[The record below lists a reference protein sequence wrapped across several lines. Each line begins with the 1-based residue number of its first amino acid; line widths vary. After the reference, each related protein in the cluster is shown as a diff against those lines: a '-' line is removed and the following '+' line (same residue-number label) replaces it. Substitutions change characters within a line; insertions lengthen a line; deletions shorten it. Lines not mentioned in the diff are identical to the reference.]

1 MKRGTKYMHSIL
13 IVEDNYDTQLL
24 ISSILRE
31 NGYQTFLVS
40 DGKEVISRFISY
52 KPDIVLLDIQLPGK
66 DGISILKKI
75 KEIDQN
81 TLVIMISGTR
91 GIKNIVE
98 TIKLGAYD
106 YVRKPFDQDEL
117 LISIK
122 RALKTRE
129 LNQQITDLKKKLYFK
144 KNKIVIGNSPQIKRI
159 LNQIDLIAPTNMSV
173 IIQGKSGT
181 GKEVFAHLIHKKSM
195 QGKRPFVALD
205 CGAIPDTLVESELFG
220 YEKGAFTGAL
230 SSKAGKFEE
239 ANGGT
244 LLLDEITNMPIQ
256 GQAKLLRVLEE
267 KQTTRIGGIKPRDI
281 DIRVIATS
289 NKDFLLEIKQGNFR
303 EDLYH
308 RLNEFQIFL
317 PSLSER
323 KDDIPLFAQEF
334 LLNANSK
341 YNKNISGFSSEAMQ
355 LLLDYHWSGN
365 VRELKNVINRAVIT
379 TDSNVIQPEQLS
391 IQLQNDIPNNLIQ
404 PQINNFNSLKTMLQE
419 YESNIIQSAINMT
432 NGNKTKAAKLLDV
445 NIRTLHRKMN

>member
-1 MKRGTKYMHSIL
+1 MQSIL
-13 IVEDNYDTQLL
+13 IVEDNWDTQLL

-31 NGYQTFLVS
+31 NGYQTFLVA
-40 DGKEVISRFISY
+40 DGKKVISKFKEC
-52 KPDIVLLDIQLPGK
+52 KPDIVLLDIQLPGE
-66 DGISILKKI
+66 DGITILRKLKD
-75 KEIDQN
+75 IDKD

-91 GIKNIVE
+91 GIKNVVE

-106 YVRKPFDQDEL
+106 YVRKPFDEDEL

-122 RALKTRE
+122 RALKTKE

-144 KNKIVIGNSPQIKRI
+144 KNKIVIGNSPLIKRI
-159 LNQIDLIAPTNMSV
+159 LNQIDLIAPTKMSV
-173 IIQGKSGT
+173 IIQGDSGT
-181 GKEVFAHLIHKKSM
+181 GKEVFANLIHKKSL
-195 QGKRPFVALD
+195 QEKSPFVALD

-220 YEKGAFTGAL
+220 HEKGSFTGAL
-230 SSKAGKFEE
+230 ASKAGKFEE

-267 KQTTRIGGIKPRDI
+267 KQTTRIGGIKTRNI

-308 RLNEFQIFL
+308 RLNEFQITL
-317 PSLSER
+317 PSLSKR
-323 KDDIPLFAQEF
+323 KDDIPLFAHEF
-334 LLNANSK
+334 LKEANEK
-341 YNKNISGFSSEAMQ
+341 YNKKISGFSPEAMQ
-355 LLLDYHWSGN
+355 LLLGYKWSGN
-365 VRELKNVINRAVIT
+365 VRELKNAVNRAVIT
-379 TDSNVIQPEQLS
+379 TDNEVINPEQLS
-391 IQLQNDIPNNLIQ
+391 IQLLEDVPSNAIKPTIET
-404 PQINNFNSLKTMLQE
+404 ITSLKTMLQE
-419 YESNIIQSAINMT
+419 YEYDIIQSAIEMT

-445 NIRTLHRKMN
+445 NIRTLHRKMI

>member
-1 MKRGTKYMHSIL
+1 MHSIL
-13 IVEDNYDTQLL
+13 IVEDNRDTQLL

-31 NGYQTFLVS
+31 HGYQTFLVS
-40 DGKEVISRFISY
+40 DGKKVISKFNSC
-52 KPDIVLLDIQLPGK
+52 KPDIVLLDIHLPGE
-66 DGISILKKI
+66 DGISILKKL
-75 KEIDQN
+75 KEIDPE

-91 GIKNIVE
+91 GIKNIID

-122 RALKTRE
+122 RALKTGD
-129 LNQQITDLKKKLYFK
+129 LNQQINDLKKKLYFK
-144 KNKIVIGNSPQIKRI
+144 KNNSVIGNSPPIKRI
-159 LNQIDLIAPTNMSV
+159 LNQIDLIAPTNMSI

-181 GKEVFAHLIHKKSM
+181 GKEVFANLIHKKSM
-195 QGKRPFVALD
+195 KEKRPFVALD

-267 KQTTRIGGIKPRDI
+267 KKTTRIGGTKPRNI

-289 NKDFLLEIKQGNFR
+289 NKDFAQEIKLGNFR

-317 PSLSER
+317 PTLSER
-323 KDDIPLFAQEF
+323 KDDIPLFVQEF
-334 LLNANSK
+334 LLTANRT
-341 YNKNISGFSSEAMQ
+341 YNRKISGFSSEAMQ

-365 VRELKNVINRAVIT
+365 VRELKNVINRTVIT
-379 TDSNVIQPEQLS
+379 TASNVIQLEQLS
-391 IQLQNDIPNNLIQ
+391 IQLQNDIPNDLIQ
-404 PQINNFNSLKTMLQE
+404 PQIDNISSLKTMLQE
-419 YESNIIQSAINMT
+419 YEYDIIQSAIEIT

-445 NIRTLHRKMN
+445 NIRTLHRKMK

>member
-1 MKRGTKYMHSIL
+1 MHSIL
-13 IVEDNYDTQLL
+13 IVEDNQDTQLL

-31 NGYQTFLVS
+31 HGYQTFLVS
-40 DGKEVISRFISY
+40 DGKKVISKFKSC
-52 KPDIVLLDIQLPGK
+52 KPDIILLDIHLPGE
-66 DGISILKKI
+66 DGISKLKKL
-75 KEIDQN
+75 KEIDPE

-91 GIKNIVE
+91 GIKNIID

-122 RALKTRE
+122 RALKTGD
-129 LNQQITDLKKKLYFK
+129 LNQQISDLKKKLYFK
-144 KNKIVIGNSPQIKRI
+144 KNYLVIGNSPPIKRI

-181 GKEVFAHLIHKKSM
+181 GKEVFANLIHKKSM
-195 QGKRPFVALD
+195 KEKRPFVALD

-267 KQTTRIGGIKPRDI
+267 KKTTRIGGTKPKNI
-281 DIRVIATS
+281 DIRIIATS
-289 NKDFLLEIKQGNFR
+289 NKDFLQEIKLGNFR

-317 PSLSER
+317 PPLSER
-323 KDDIPLFAQEF
+323 KEDIPLFVQEF
-334 LLNANSK
+334 LLNANRT
-341 YNKNISGFSSEAMQ
+341 YNKKISGFSSEAMQ

-379 TDSNVIQPEQLS
+379 AAGNVIQLEQLS
-391 IQLQNDIPNNLIQ
+391 IQLQNDISNDLIQ
-404 PQINNFNSLKTMLQE
+404 PQVDNISSLKTMLQE
-419 YESNIIQSAINMT
+419 YEYDIIQSAIEMS

-445 NIRTLHRKMN
+445 NIRTLHRKMK

>member
-1 MKRGTKYMHSIL
+1 MQSIL
-13 IVEDNYDTQLL
+13 IVEDNWDTQLL

-31 NGYQTFLVS
+31 NGYQTFLVA
-40 DGKEVISRFISY
+40 DGKKVISKFKEC
-52 KPDIVLLDIQLPGK
+52 KPDIVLLDIQLPGE
-66 DGISILKKI
+66 DGITILRKLKD
-75 KEIDQN
+75 IDKD

-91 GIKNIVE
+91 GIKNVVE

-106 YVRKPFDQDEL
+106 YVRKPFDEDEL

-122 RALKTRE
+122 RALKTKE

-144 KNKIVIGNSPQIKRI
+144 KNKIVIGNSPLIKRI
-159 LNQIDLIAPTNMSV
+159 LNQIDLIAPTKMSV
-173 IIQGKSGT
+173 IIQGDSGT
-181 GKEVFAHLIHKKSM
+181 GKEVFANLIHKKSL
-195 QGKRPFVALD
+195 QEKSPFVALD

-220 YEKGAFTGAL
+220 HEKGSFTGAL
-230 SSKAGKFEE
+230 ASKAGKFEE

-267 KQTTRIGGIKPRDI
+267 KQTTRIGGIKTRNI

-308 RLNEFQIFL
+308 RLNEFQITL
-317 PSLSER
+317 PSLSKR
-323 KDDIPLFAQEF
+323 KDDIPLFAHEF
-334 LLNANSK
+334 LKEANEK
-341 YNKNISGFSSEAMQ
+341 YNKKISGFSPEAMQ
-355 LLLDYHWSGN
+355 LLLDYKWSGN
-365 VRELKNVINRAVIT
+365 VRELKNAVNRAVIT
-379 TDSNVIQPEQLS
+379 TDNEVINPEQLS
-391 IQLQNDIPNNLIQ
+391 IQLLEDVPSNAIKPTIET
-404 PQINNFNSLKTMLQE
+404 ITSLKTMLQE
-419 YESNIIQSAINMT
+419 YEYDIIQSAIEMT

-445 NIRTLHRKMN
+445 NIRTLHRKMI

>member
-1 MKRGTKYMHSIL
+1 MHSIL

-40 DGKEVISRFISY
+40 DGKEVISRFKSY

-144 KNKIVIGNSPQIKRI
+144 KNNIVIGNSPQIKRI

-195 QGKRPFVALD
+195 QGKRPFIALD

-365 VRELKNVINRAVIT
+365 VRELKNVINRAAIT
-379 TDSNVIQPEQLS
+379 TDNNVIQPEQLS
-391 IQLQNDIPNNLIQ
+391 IQLQNDNPNNFIQ

>member
-1 MKRGTKYMHSIL
+1 MQSIL
-13 IVEDNYDTQLL
+13 IVEDNWDTQLL

-31 NGYQTFLVS
+31 NGYQTFLVA
-40 DGKEVISRFISY
+40 DGKKVISKFKEC
-52 KPDIVLLDIQLPGK
+52 KPDIVLLDIQLPGE
-66 DGISILKKI
+66 DGITILRKLKD
-75 KEIDQN
+75 IDKD

-91 GIKNIVE
+91 GIKNVVE

-106 YVRKPFDQDEL
+106 YVRKPFDEDEL

-122 RALKTRE
+122 RALKTKE

-144 KNKIVIGNSPQIKRI
+144 KNKIVIGNSPLIKRI
-159 LNQIDLIAPTNMSV
+159 LNQIDLIAPTKMSV
-173 IIQGKSGT
+173 IIQGDSGT
-181 GKEVFAHLIHKKSM
+181 GKEVFANLIHKKSL
-195 QGKRPFVALD
+195 QEKSPFVALD

-220 YEKGAFTGAL
+220 HEKGSFTGAL
-230 SSKAGKFEE
+230 ASKAGKFEE

-267 KQTTRIGGIKPRDI
+267 KQTTRIGGIKTRNI

-308 RLNEFQIFL
+308 RLNEFQITL
-317 PSLSER
+317 PSLSKR
-323 KDDIPLFAQEF
+323 KDDIPLFAHEF
-334 LLNANSK
+334 LKEANEK
-341 YNKNISGFSSEAMQ
+341 YNKKISGFSPEAMQ
-355 LLLDYHWSGN
+355 LLLGYKWSGN
-365 VRELKNVINRAVIT
+365 VRELKNAVNRAVIT
-379 TDSNVIQPEQLS
+379 TDNEVINPEQLS
-391 IQLQNDIPNNLIQ
+391 IQLLEDVPSNTIKPTIET
-404 PQINNFNSLKTMLQE
+404 ITTLKTMLQE
-419 YESNIIQSAINMT
+419 YEYDIIQSAIEMT

-445 NIRTLHRKMN
+445 NIRTLHRKMI

>member
-1 MKRGTKYMHSIL
+1 MHSIL
-13 IVEDNYDTQLL
+13 IVEDNFETQLL

-40 DGKEVISRFISY
+40 DGEKVISKFISC

-66 DGISILKKI
+66 NGISILKKL

-106 YVRKPFDQDEL
+106 YVRKPFNQDEL

-122 RALKTRE
+122 RALNTRE
-129 LNQQITDLKKKLYFK
+129 LNQQINDLKKKLYFK
-144 KNKIVIGNSPQIKRI
+144 KNNIVIGNDPQIKRI

-195 QGKRPFVALD
+195 KGKRPFIALD
-205 CGAIPDTLVESELFG
+205 CGAIPETLVESELFG

-267 KQTTRIGGIKPRDI
+267 KQTTRIGGINPHDI

-308 RLNEFQIFL
+308 RLNEFQISL

-341 YNKNISGFSSEAMQ
+341 YNKNISGFSSKAMQ

-379 TDSNVIQPEQLS
+379 TNSNMIQPEQLS
-391 IQLQNDIPNNLIQ
+391 IKSQNDIPNNLIQ

-419 YESNIIQSAINMT
+419 YESIIIQSAINMT
-432 NGNKTKAAKLLDV
+432 DGNKTKAAKLLDV
-445 NIRTLHRKMN
+445 NIRTLHRKIN

>member
-1 MKRGTKYMHSIL
+1 MHSIL

-40 DGKEVISRFISY
+40 DGKEVISKFKSY

-144 KNKIVIGNSPQIKRI
+144 KNNIVIGNSPQIKRI
-159 LNQIDLIAPTNMSV
+159 LNQIDLVAPTNMSV

-195 QGKRPFVALD
+195 QEKRPFVALD

-289 NKDFLLEIKQGNFR
+289 NN
-303 EDLYH
+303 
-308 RLNEFQIFL
+308 
-317 PSLSER
+317 
-323 KDDIPLFAQEF
+323 
-334 LLNANSK
+334 
-341 YNKNISGFSSEAMQ
+341 
-355 LLLDYHWSGN
+355 
-365 VRELKNVINRAVIT
+365 
-379 TDSNVIQPEQLS
+379 LS
-391 IQLQNDIPNNLIQ
+391 ICCLIIVKVSIRNGFQ
-404 PQINNFNSLKTMLQE
+404 RKT
-419 YESNIIQSAINMT
+419 S
-432 NGNKTKAAKLLDV
+432 
-445 NIRTLHRKMN
+445 

>member
-1 MKRGTKYMHSIL
+1 MHSIL

-40 DGKEVISRFISY
+40 DGKEVISRFKSY

-144 KNKIVIGNSPQIKRI
+144 KNNIVIGNSPQIKRI

-267 KQTTRIGGIKPRDI
+267 KQTTRIGGIIPRDI

-379 TDSNVIQPEQLS
+379 TDNNVIQPEQLS

-404 PQINNFNSLKTMLQE
+404 PQINTFNSLKTMLQE

>member
-1 MKRGTKYMHSIL
+1 MQSIL
-13 IVEDNYDTQLL
+13 IVEDNWDTQLL

-31 NGYQTFLVS
+31 NGYQTFLVA
-40 DGKEVISRFISY
+40 DGKKVISKFKEC
-52 KPDIVLLDIQLPGK
+52 KPDIVLLDIQLPGE
-66 DGISILKKI
+66 DGITILRKLKD
-75 KEIDQN
+75 IDKD

-91 GIKNIVE
+91 GIKNVVE

-106 YVRKPFDQDEL
+106 YVRKPFDEDEL

-122 RALKTRE
+122 RALKTKE

-144 KNKIVIGNSPQIKRI
+144 KNKIVIGNSPLIKRI
-159 LNQIDLIAPTNMSV
+159 LNQIDLIAPTKMSV
-173 IIQGKSGT
+173 IIQGDSGT
-181 GKEVFAHLIHKKSM
+181 GKEVFANLIHKKSL
-195 QGKRPFVALD
+195 QEKSPFVALD

-220 YEKGAFTGAL
+220 HEKGSFTGAL
-230 SSKAGKFEE
+230 ASKAGKFEE

-267 KQTTRIGGIKPRDI
+267 KQTTRIGGIKTRDI

-308 RLNEFQIFL
+308 RLNEFQITL
-317 PSLSER
+317 PSLSKR
-323 KDDIPLFAQEF
+323 KDDIPLFAHEF
-334 LLNANSK
+334 LKEANEK
-341 YNKNISGFSSEAMQ
+341 YNKKISGFSPEAMQ
-355 LLLDYHWSGN
+355 LLLDYKWSGN
-365 VRELKNVINRAVIT
+365 VRELKNAVNRAVIT
-379 TDSNVIQPEQLS
+379 TDNEVINPEQLS
-391 IQLQNDIPNNLIQ
+391 IQLLEDVPSNTIKPTIET
-404 PQINNFNSLKTMLQE
+404 ITTLKTMLQE
-419 YESNIIQSAINMT
+419 YEYDIIQSAIEMT

-445 NIRTLHRKMN
+445 NIRTLHRKMI

>member
-1 MKRGTKYMHSIL
+1 MHSIL

-40 DGKEVISRFISY
+40 DGKEVISRFKSY

-122 RALKTRE
+122 RALKTKE

-144 KNKIVIGNSPQIKRI
+144 KNNIVIGNSPQIKRI

-379 TDSNVIQPEQLS
+379 TDNKVIQPEQLS
-391 IQLQNDIPNNLIQ
+391 IQLQNDIPNNLVQ
-404 PQINNFNSLKTMLQE
+404 PQISNFNSLKTMLQE

-445 NIRTLHRKMN
+445 NIRTLHRKMS

>member
-1 MKRGTKYMHSIL
+1 MHSIL
-13 IVEDNYDTQLL
+13 IVEDNRDTQLL

-31 NGYQTFLVS
+31 HGYQTFLVS
-40 DGKEVISRFISY
+40 DGKKVISKFKSC
-52 KPDIVLLDIQLPGK
+52 KPDIVLLDIHLPGE
-66 DGISILKKI
+66 DGISILKKL
-75 KEIDQN
+75 KEIDPE

-91 GIKNIVE
+91 GIKNIID

-122 RALKTRE
+122 RALKTGD
-129 LNQQITDLKKKLYFK
+129 LNQQINDLKKKLYFK
-144 KNKIVIGNSPQIKRI
+144 KNNLVIGNSPPIKRI
-159 LNQIDLIAPTNMSV
+159 LNQIDLIAPTNMSI

-181 GKEVFAHLIHKKSM
+181 GKEVFANLIHKKSM
-195 QGKRPFVALD
+195 KEKRPFVALD

-267 KQTTRIGGIKPRDI
+267 KKTTRIGGTKPRNI

-289 NKDFLLEIKQGNFR
+289 NKDFLQEIKLGNFR

-323 KDDIPLFAQEF
+323 KDDIPLFVQEF
-334 LLNANSK
+334 LLNANRT
-341 YNKNISGFSSEAMQ
+341 YNKKISGFSSEAMQ

-379 TDSNVIQPEQLS
+379 TAGNVIQLEQLS
-391 IQLQNDIPNNLIQ
+391 IQLQNDISNDLIQ
-404 PQINNFNSLKTMLQE
+404 PGIDNISSLKTMLQE
-419 YESNIIQSAINMT
+419 YEYDIIQSAIEMS

-445 NIRTLHRKMN
+445 NIRTLHRKMK

>member
-1 MKRGTKYMHSIL
+1 MHSIL
-13 IVEDNYDTQLL
+13 IVEDNLDTQLL

-31 NGYQTFLVS
+31 NGYQTFLVA
-40 DGKEVISRFISY
+40 DGKEVIRKFNSC
-52 KPDIVLLDIQLPGK
+52 KPDIVLLDIHLPSE
-66 DGISILKKI
+66 DGISILKKL
-75 KEIDQN
+75 KEIDRE

-91 GIKNIVE
+91 GIQNIVE

-129 LNQQITDLKKKLYFK
+129 LNQQINDLKKKLYFK

-181 GKEVFAHLIHKKSM
+181 GKEVFAQLIHKKSLK
-195 QGKRPFVALD
+195 GKRPFVALD

-244 LLLDEITNMPIQ
+244 LLLDEITNMPLQ
-256 GQAKLLRVLEE
+256 GQAKLLRILEE
-267 KQTTRIGGIKPRDI
+267 KQTTRIGGIKPRNI

-308 RLNEFQIFL
+308 RLNEFQIYL
-317 PSLSER
+317 PTLSER
-323 KDDIPLFAQEF
+323 KDDIPLFAKEF
-334 LLNANSK
+334 LNNAKSM
-341 YNKNISGFSSEAMQ
+341 YNKNISGFSSEVMKIF
-355 LLLDYHWSGN
+355 LDYHWPGN
-365 VRELKNVINRAVIT
+365 VREMKNVINRAVIT
-379 TDSNVIQPEQLS
+379 TDSNVIQAQQLS
-391 IQLQNDIPNNLIQ
+391 IQIQ
-404 PQINNFNSLKTMLQE
+404 EDLPINVFRPQIDNFNSLKEMLKK
-419 YESNIIQSAINMT
+419 YESDIIKSAIEMT
-432 NGNKTKAAKLLDV
+432 KGNKTKAAKLLDV

>member
-1 MKRGTKYMHSIL
+1 MHSIL

-40 DGKEVISRFISY
+40 DGKEVISRFKSY

-122 RALKTRE
+122 RALKTKE

-144 KNKIVIGNSPQIKRI
+144 KNNIVIGNSPQIKRI

-220 YEKGAFTGAL
+220 HEKGAFTGAL

-379 TDSNVIQPEQLS
+379 TDNKVIQPEQLS
-391 IQLQNDIPNNLIQ
+391 IQLQNDIPNNLVQ
-404 PQINNFNSLKTMLQE
+404 PQISNFNSLKTMLQE

-445 NIRTLHRKMN
+445 NIRTLHRKMS

>member
-1 MKRGTKYMHSIL
+1 MHSIL
-13 IVEDNYDTQLL
+13 IVEDNFDTQLL

-40 DGKEVISRFISY
+40 DGKEVITKFKSCM
-52 KPDIVLLDIQLPGK
+52 PDIVLLDIQLPGK
-66 DGISILKKI
+66 DGISILKKM

-81 TLVIMISGTR
+81 ILVIMISGTR

-129 LNQQITDLKKKLYFK
+129 LNQQISDLKKKLYFK
-144 KNKIVIGNSPQIKRI
+144 KKNIIIGNNPQIKRI

-323 KDDIPLFAQEF
+323 KDDISLFAQEF
-334 LLNANSK
+334 LQNANSK
-341 YNKNISGFSSEAMQ
+341 YNKNISGFSPEAMQ

-379 TDSNVIQPEQLS
+379 TTNNVIHPEQLS

-445 NIRTLHRKMN
+445 NIRTLHRKMNY

>member
-1 MKRGTKYMHSIL
+1 MHSIL

-40 DGKEVISRFISY
+40 DGKEVISRFKSY

-144 KNKIVIGNSPQIKRI
+144 KNNIVIGNSPQIKRI

-379 TDSNVIQPEQLS
+379 TDNNVIQPEQLS
-391 IQLQNDIPNNLIQ
+391 IHLQNDLPNNLIQ
-404 PQINNFNSLKTMLQE
+404 PQISNFNSLKTMLQE